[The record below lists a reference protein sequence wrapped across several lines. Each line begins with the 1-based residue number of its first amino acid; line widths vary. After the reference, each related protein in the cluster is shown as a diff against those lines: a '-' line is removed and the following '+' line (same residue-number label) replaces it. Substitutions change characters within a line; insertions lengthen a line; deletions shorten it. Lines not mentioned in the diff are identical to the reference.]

1 MHYRRSRGALAML
14 VIVLPVWLFNAMKVW
29 RCSRHDW
36 PPFLKVHEIKKSDL
50 PSLATSCENM
60 ASKSERIMERSKN
73 FQIVYVGPQTF
84 VNIAQLTMG

>member
-1 MHYRRSRGALAML
+1 ML

-29 RCSRHDW
+29 RCSCHDW
-36 PPFLKVHEIKKSDL
+36 PAFLKVHEILKSYL

-60 ASKSERIMERSKN
+60 ASNSEQIMQKSKI

-84 VNIAQLTMG
+84 VNIAQLTMR

>member
-1 MHYRRSRGALAML
+1 ML

-36 PPFLKVHEIKKSDL
+36 PAFLKVHEIFPKIKKSDL

-60 ASKSERIMERSKN
+60 ASKIERIMEKSKN

-84 VNIAQLTMG
+84 VNSAQLTMR